1 MNTIPS
7 ATAIRLLLVDDDQ
20 VDRLAIKRALTQF
33 LENAFEV
40 LEAETGA
47 QGLILARSEKPDC
60 ILLDY
65 HLPDFNGVEFLAEL
79 AEETG
84 DLPMPVVMLTGTDNA
99 VVAVDALKRGARDY
113 VVKGA
118 EQETLQWLPAV
129 ILRALREQQA
139 IKEKVEAVEK
149 LRAAEAKYRTLV
161 EQIPA
166 ITYIASIQ
174 VPGKLLYISPQIRQL
189 GYPHTVWLEAPQGL
203 LKWIHDD
210 DRGRIAE
217 EFAKALTNQA
227 PLRCEYRM
235 IAYDGRTHWFLDEAN
250 VVLDDAGRPLFQQ
263 GILVDITKD
272 KENEQELEYYR
283 RRLEE
288 LVAQRTQELEKQSE
302 LLKAAIT
309 NMDKEL
315 SERKRAEVELR
326 ASEARFRLLLD
337 SAGEGICGI
346 DSEGRCI
353 FLNNTALELLGYTEE
368 ELIGHDMQTKLHAPA
383 ADGAKSKCRLFDALR
398 TGHSYR
404 SSATMRRKDAG
415 FLSVEY
421 SSYPML
427 VEGKIT
433 GAVLF
438 FRKVNGN
445 DKPSW

>member
-1 MNTIPS
+1 MNANNTS
-7 ATAIRLLLVDDDQ
+7 SVIRLLLVDDDE

-33 LENAFEV
+33 LDNAFEIY
-40 LEAETGA
+40 EAETGE
-47 QGLILARSEKPDC
+47 QGLKFARSENPDC

-65 HLPDFNGVEFLAEL
+65 HLPDFNGVEFLGEL

-84 DLPMPVVMLTGTDNA
+84 ELPMPVVMLTGTDNA

-129 ILRALREQQA
+129 IMRALREQQT
-139 IKEKVEAVEK
+139 IRERGEAVDK

-166 ITYIASIQ
+166 VTYIASIES
-174 VPGKLLYISPQIRQL
+174 PGKLLYISPQILQL
-189 GYPHTVWLEAPQGL
+189 GYPHSAWLEETQGL
-203 LKWIHDD
+203 FKWVYAD
-210 DRGRIAE
+210 DRNEVVGH
-217 EFAKALTNQA
+217 FAKTCASDVSA
-227 PLRCEYRM
+227 RCEYRM
-235 IAYDGRTHWFLDEAN
+235 IAHSGRTHWFLNEAN
-250 VVLDDAGRPLFQQ
+250 VVRDDAGQPLFLQ
-263 GILVDITKD
+263 GILIDITKD
-272 KENEQELEYYR
+272 KSIEQELEYYR

-288 LVAQRTQELEKQSE
+288 LVTQRTEQLEKQSE
-302 LLKAAIT
+302 LLKAAIA

-315 SERKRAEVELR
+315 SERKRAEVALR

-353 FLNNTALELLGYTEE
+353 FLNNAALELLGYTEE
-368 ELIGHDMQTKLHAPA
+368 ELIGQDLHTKLHCSKGGNASH
-383 ADGAKSKCRLFDALR
+383 AKSKCKLFDVLR
-398 TGHSYR
+398 TGHSCE
-404 SSATMRRKDAG
+404 SSETLWRKDGSSLLAKC
-415 FLSVEY
+415 

-427 VEGKIT
+427 VEGNIT

-438 FRKVNGN
+438 FGKVDG
-445 DKPSW
+445 KV

>member
-1 MNTIPS
+1 MNANT
-7 ATAIRLLLVDDDQ
+7 TASTIRLLLVDDDE

-33 LENAFEV
+33 LDNAFEV
-40 LEAETGA
+40 FEAETGE
-47 QGLILARSEKPDC
+47 QGLKFARSEKPDC

-65 HLPDFNGVEFLAEL
+65 HLPDFNGVEFLGEL

-84 DLPMPVVMLTGTDNA
+84 ELPMPVVMLTGTDNA

-129 ILRALREQQA
+129 IMRALREQQM
-139 IKEKVEAVEK
+139 IRERVEAVEK

-166 ITYIASIQ
+166 VTYMASIEA
-174 VPGKLLYISPQIRQL
+174 PGKLLYISPQIRQL
-189 GYPHTVWLEAPQGL
+189 GYSPAAWLEESQGL
-203 LKWIHDD
+203 FKWVHGD
-210 DRGRIAE
+210 DRCRVVEQCAQIHE
-217 EFAKALTNQA
+217 SYE
-227 PLRCEYRM
+227 PIRCEYRM
-235 IAYDGRTHWFLDEAN
+235 IAHGGRTHWFLNEAN
-250 VVLDDAGRPLFQQ
+250 VVRDDAGQPLFLQ

-272 KENEQELEYYR
+272 KATEQELEYYR

-288 LVAQRTQELEKQSE
+288 LVAQRTEQLEKQSE
-302 LLKAAIT
+302 LLKAAIA

-315 SERKRAEVELR
+315 SERKRAEVALR

-353 FLNNTALELLGYTEE
+353 FLNNAALELLGYSEK
-368 ELIGHDMQTKLHAPA
+368 ELIGQDLHTKLHCGKSGDA
-383 ADGAKSKCRLFDALR
+383 AHAKNKCRLFDVLR
-398 TGHSYR
+398 TGHSYESGETLWCKDG
-404 SSATMRRKDAG
+404 SSLLAQC
-415 FLSVEY
+415 

-427 VEGKIT
+427 VEGNIT

-438 FRKVNGN
+438 FRQVNGTR
-445 DKPSW
+445 